1 MRLKISEWIATCFK
15 VGYLPLAPG
24 TWGSVFAILLW
35 WVLLKDLNTYIFGVV
50 IIIFLLIGIV
60 VSNIIIDQSG
70 DHDPSHIIIDEL
82 VGQWLA
88 LFLLPEGFFNIAISF
103 ILFRFFD
110 IIKPWPIR
118 LIEKFPKGLGVMSD
132 DLAAGLITLVLIQ
145 IINIY
150 LF

>member
-24 TWGSVFAILLW
+24 TWGSAFAILLW
-35 WVLLKDLNTYIFGVV
+35 WMLLKDLNAYVFGVI

-70 DHDPSHIIIDEL
+70 NHDPSYIIIDEL

-88 LFLLPEGFFNIAISF
+88 LLFLPEGFFNIAIAF

-118 LIEKFPKGLGVMSD
+118 LIEKLPKGLGVMSD
-132 DLAAGLITLVLIQ
+132 DLTAGLITLVLIQ
-145 IINIY
+145 VINIY
-150 LF
+150 IF

>member
-35 WVLLKDLNTYIFGVV
+35 WVLLKDLNTYIFGAI

-118 LIEKFPKGLGVMSD
+118 LIEKLPKGLGVMSD
-132 DLAAGLITLVLIQ
+132 DLTAGLITLVLIQ
-145 IINIY
+145 VINIY

>member
-24 TWGSVFAILLW
+24 TWGSIFAILVW
-35 WVLLKDLNTYIFGVV
+35 WVLLKDLDLLIFGIV
-50 IIIFLLIGIV
+50 IILFFFIGII
-60 VSNIIIDQSG
+60 VSNVIIDQNG
-70 DHDPSHIIIDEL
+70 NNDPSHIIIDEL

-88 LFLLPEGFFNIAISF
+88 LWILPDGYFYIIIAF

-118 LIEKFPKGLGVMSD
+118 FMEQLPKGLGVMCD
-132 DLAAGLITLVLIQ
+132 DLTAGLITLILIQ
-145 IINIY
+145 IINFY

>member
-24 TWGSVFAILLW
+24 TWGSIFAILVW
-35 WVLLKDLNTYIFGVV
+35 WVLLKDLDLLIFGIV
-50 IIIFLLIGIV
+50 IILFFFIGII
-60 VSNIIIDQSG
+60 VSNIIIDQNG
-70 DHDPSHIIIDEL
+70 DNDPSHIIIDEL

-88 LFLLPEGFFNIAISF
+88 LWMLPDGSFYIIIVF

-118 LIEKFPKGLGVMSD
+118 FMEQLPKGLGVMCD
-132 DLAAGLITLVLIQ
+132 DLAAGLITLIFTQ
-145 IINIY
+145 IINFY

>member
-15 VGYLPLAPG
+15 VGYLPFAPG
-24 TWGSVFAILLW
+24 TWGSVFSILLW
-35 WVLLKDLNTYIFGVV
+35 WVILKDLNTYIFGAI

-70 DHDPSHIIIDEL
+70 DHDPSYIIIDEL

-88 LFLLPEGFFNIAISF
+88 LFLIPDGFFNIAISF

-118 LIEKFPKGLGVMSD
+118 LIEKLPKGLGVMSD
-132 DLAAGLITLVLIQ
+132 DLTAGLITLVLIQ
-145 IINIY
+145 VINIY

>member
-15 VGYLPLAPG
+15 VGYLPFAPG

-35 WVLLKDLNTYIFGVV
+35 WVLLKDLNTFIFGVV

-118 LIEKFPKGLGVMSD
+118 LIEKLPKGLGVMSD
-132 DLAAGLITLVLIQ
+132 DLTAGLITLVLIQ
-145 IINIY
+145 VINIY

>member
-1 MRLKISEWIATCFK
+1 LRLKISEWIATCFK
-15 VGYLPLAPG
+15 VGYLPFAPG

-35 WVLLKDLNTYIFGVV
+35 WVLLKDLNTYIFGAI

-70 DHDPSHIIIDEL
+70 DHDPSYIIIDEL

-88 LFLLPEGFFNIAISF
+88 LFLIPDGFFNIAISF

-118 LIEKFPKGLGVMSD
+118 LIEKLPKGLGVMSD
-132 DLAAGLITLVLIQ
+132 DLSAGLITLVLIQ
-145 IINIY
+145 VINIY

>member
-118 LIEKFPKGLGVMSD
+118 LIEKLPKGLGVMSD
-132 DLAAGLITLVLIQ
+132 DLTAGLITLVLIQ
-145 IINIY
+145 VINIY

>member
-15 VGYLPLAPG
+15 VGYLPFAPG
-24 TWGSVFAILLW
+24 TWGSIFAILLW
-35 WVLLKDLNTYIFGVV
+35 WLLLKDLNTYIFGAI

-70 DHDPSHIIIDEL
+70 DHDPSYIIIDEL

-88 LFLLPEGFFNIAISF
+88 LFLIPDGFFNIAISF

-118 LIEKFPKGLGVMSD
+118 LIEKLPKGLGVMSD
-132 DLAAGLITLVLIQ
+132 DLTAGLITLVLIQ
-145 IINIY
+145 VINIY

>member
-15 VGYLPLAPG
+15 VGYLPFAPG
-24 TWGSVFAILLW
+24 TLGSVFAILLW
-35 WVLLKDLNTYIFGVV
+35 WVLLKDLNTYIFGAI

-70 DHDPSHIIIDEL
+70 DHDPSYIIIDEL

-88 LFLLPEGFFNIAISF
+88 LFLIPDGFFNIAISF

-118 LIEKFPKGLGVMSD
+118 LIEKLPKGLGVMSD
-132 DLAAGLITLVLIQ
+132 DLTAGLITLVLIQ
-145 IINIY
+145 VINIY

>member
-88 LFLLPEGFFNIAISF
+88 LFLIPDGFFNIAISF

-132 DLAAGLITLVLIQ
+132 DLTAGLITLVLIQ

>member
-15 VGYLPLAPG
+15 VGYLPFAPG

-35 WVLLKDLNTYIFGVV
+35 WVLLKDLNTYIFGAI

-88 LFLLPEGFFNIAISF
+88 LFLIPDGFFNIAISF

-118 LIEKFPKGLGVMSD
+118 LIEKLPKGLGVMSD
-132 DLAAGLITLVLIQ
+132 DLTAGLITLILIQ

>member
-24 TWGSVFAILLW
+24 TWGSIFAILVW
-35 WVLLKDLNTYIFGVV
+35 WVLLKDLDLLIFGIV
-50 IIIFLLIGIV
+50 IILFFFIGII
-60 VSNIIIDQSG
+60 VSNIIIDQNG
-70 DHDPSHIIIDEL
+70 DNDPSHIIIDEL
-82 VGQWLA
+82 VGQWLS
-88 LFLLPEGFFNIAISF
+88 LWMLPDGSFYIIIVF

-118 LIEKFPKGLGVMSD
+118 FMEKLPKGLGVMCD
-132 DLAAGLITLVLIQ
+132 DLAAGLITLILTQ
-145 IINIY
+145 IINFY

>member
-24 TWGSVFAILLW
+24 TWGSIFAILVW
-35 WVLLKDLNTYIFGVV
+35 WVFLKDIDPLIFG
-50 IIIFLLIGIV
+50 IIIILFFFIGII
-60 VSNIIIDQSG
+60 VSNVIIDQN
-70 DHDPSHIIIDEL
+70 DNNDPSYIIIDEL

-88 LFLLPEGFFNIAISF
+88 LWILPDGYFYIIIAF

-118 LIEKFPKGLGVMSD
+118 FMEQLPKGLGVMCD
-132 DLAAGLITLVLIQ
+132 DLAAGLITLILTQ
-145 IINIY
+145 IINFY

>member
-24 TWGSVFAILLW
+24 TWGSIFAILVW
-35 WVLLKDLNTYIFGVV
+35 WVLLKDLDLLIFGIV
-50 IIIFLLIGIV
+50 IILFFFIGII
-60 VSNIIIDQSG
+60 VSNIIIDQNG
-70 DHDPSHIIIDEL
+70 NNDPSHIIIDEL

-88 LFLLPEGFFNIAISF
+88 LWMLPDGSF
-103 ILFRFFD
+103 YIIIVFMLFRFFD

-118 LIEKFPKGLGVMSD
+118 FMEQLPKGLGVMSD
-132 DLAAGLITLVLIQ
+132 DLAAGLITLILTQ
-145 IINIY
+145 IINFY

>member
-24 TWGSVFAILLW
+24 TWGSIFAILVW
-35 WVLLKDLNTYIFGVV
+35 WVLLKDLDLLIFGIV
-50 IIIFLLIGIV
+50 IILFFFIGII
-60 VSNIIIDQSG
+60 VSNIIIDQNG
-70 DHDPSHIIIDEL
+70 DNDPSHIIIDEL

-88 LFLLPEGFFNIAISF
+88 LWMLPDGSFYIIVVF

-118 LIEKFPKGLGVMSD
+118 FMEQLPKGLGVMCD
-132 DLAAGLITLVLIQ
+132 DLTAGLITLIIIQ
-145 IINIY
+145 IINFY